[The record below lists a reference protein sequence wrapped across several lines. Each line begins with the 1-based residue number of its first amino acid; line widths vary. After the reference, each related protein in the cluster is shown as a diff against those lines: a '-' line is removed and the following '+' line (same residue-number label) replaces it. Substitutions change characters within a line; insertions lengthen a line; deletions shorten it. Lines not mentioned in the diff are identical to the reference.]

1 MNPTLGDVGRATLAA
16 LTLRPATAQ
25 ADVKLD

>member
-1 MNPTLGDVGRATLAA
+1 MNPTPGHIGLATLASLA
-16 LTLRPATAQ
+16 LRPATAQ